1 MLSHGGPMNLRTLFW
16 LAALSY
22 TLVIGGSLL
31 LYRLYVVFPAI
42 EQATIDARMQ
52 NIRAALGSYQ
62 NERKNLMGLNLDWAK
77 WDDTYEFAENGN
89 REFILN
95 NIDNKTFL
103 DFDID
108 ALAIINM
115 QGLTQYA
122 ALKINN
128 IVTEITETQD
138 ISADIDIDHILSTDE
153 QYGII
158 RVNDKYAI
166 YVSHHIQDSRQIHA
180 PNGVLIYMRIY
191 KPEFFTRISLISGLQ
206 VTLGQF
212 ENVSQET
219 RPHFENFKISDIRDK
234 YYFNITNTRDEVI
247 GQSEVQFPI
256 GSSPKAMD
264 NPTLYSILAL
274 IMLPVFITGII
285 YLVILIPIFAIS
297 KNIRLMKSTGNVFHL
312 SQKSHIDEIDGF
324 LNTFNGLVDKIH
336 MYQQKLLD
344 DSNTD
349 GLTGIYNRK
358 FFDIAFDKGWRVSTR
373 TSLPLSIIMMDIDFF
388 KKYNDH
394 YGHLQGDEALKE
406 VAMALSNV
414 IRRADDTLAR
424 FGGEEF
430 VVMSHVSSQQQL
442 EELLTIILQAIRGLN
457 IGHKQ
462 SSVHHHLTISCGAC
476 FIKNNGPWM
485 KDLKL
490 EALKLADEALY
501 DAKHNGRNQFCIRTF
516 QAPSQT
522 TATNL
527 SDDTI

>member
-1 MLSHGGPMNLRTLFW
+1 MNLRTLFW
-16 LAALSY
+16 LTALSY

-31 LYRLYVVFPAI
+31 VYRLYVVFPAI

-52 NIRAALGSYQ
+52 NILAALGGYQ
-62 NERKNLMGLNLDWAK
+62 NERTNLIALNRDWAR
-77 WDDTYEFAENGN
+77 WDDTYEFIENDDRG
-89 REFILN
+89 FILN
-95 NIDNKTFL
+95 NIDDQTFVN
-103 DFDID
+103 FDID

-115 QGLTQYA
+115 QGVTQYA
-122 ALKINN
+122 ALKKNN
-128 IVTEITETQD
+128 IVSEITNAQD
-138 ISADIDIDHILSTDE
+138 ISADMDIAHILNKDE

-158 RVNDKYAI
+158 RVNGKYGI
-166 YVSHHIQDSRQIHA
+166 YVSHHIQDSRQVHA

-191 KPEFFTRISLISGLQ
+191 KPEFFTRIGLISGLQ
-206 VTLGQF
+206 VMLGQF
-212 ENVSQET
+212 ENVPQET
-219 RPHFENFKISDIRDK
+219 LPHFENFKIHDIREQ
-234 YYFNITNTRDEVI
+234 YYFTITNTRDEII
-247 GQSEVQFPI
+247 GKSEVKFPI
-256 GSSPKAMD
+256 DSSPTALD

-274 IMLPVFITGII
+274 ILLPVFITGII
-285 YLVILIPIFAIS
+285 YLVILIPIFRIS
-297 KNIRLMKSTGNVFHL
+297 KNIRLMKSTGNIFHL
-312 SQKSHIDEIDGF
+312 EQKSHIDEIDGF
-324 LNTFNGLVDKIH
+324 LITFNGLVDKIH

-373 TSLPLSIIMMDIDFF
+373 ASLPLSIIMMDIDYF
-388 KKYNDH
+388 KKYNDY

-406 VAMALSNV
+406 VALALSNV

-430 VVMSHVSSQQQL
+430 VVISHASSLQHL
-442 EELLTIILQAIRGLN
+442 EELLTIILQAVRELN

-490 EALKLADEALY
+490 EALNLADEALY
-501 DAKHNGRNQFCIRTF
+501 DAKHNGRNQYSIRTL
-516 QAPSQT
+516 QT
-522 TATNL
+522 PDQNRATHL
-527 SDDTI
+527 SDSPDDTI